1 MTTSITSISARAT
14 TDELASLLAARGR
27 AAVPVVDDDGA
38 PVGIAGE
45 REVLRAAL
53 MQSRQFRRADHG
65 DHGDDAACAGEVSQQ
80 RPCSDVATGAGLPTL
95 RVEEI
100 MRGRGPSVHPDD
112 ELACAAR
119 LLLRSPGGLVLVT
132 WEGRMVGVLRIAD
145 MLDRLA
151 PGITPGSCPS
161 RAPRGWDWMLD
172 LPGH

>member
-14 TDELASLLAARGR
+14 TDELASLLTGCGR

-38 PVGIAGE
+38 PVGIVGE

-53 MQSRQFRRADHG
+53 MHSRQLWRAGHG
-65 DHGDDAACAGEVSQQ
+65 DHGDRTAQVSGPRPGSDA
-80 RPCSDVATGAGLPTL
+80 ATGAGLVTL

-132 WEGRMVGVLRIAD
+132 SEGRMVGVLRIAD
-145 MLDRLA
+145 VLDRLT
-151 PGITPGSCPS
+151 PGVTPGSCWN
-161 RAPRGWDWMLD
+161 RASRGWDWMID
-172 LPGH
+172 LSGH